1 MADDLIST
9 SLKAMSEQQFQL
21 LMQAI
26 QQVQSHVDQ
35 VQKNLD
41 DFKFEMRDN
50 FRTLRE
56 DFRAD
61 KQKLEK
67 VYEARDKVKITFG
80 WQWGMASLMIAIV
93 AVGMGQVFA

>member
-1 MADDLIST
+1 MIDDLIST
-9 SLKAMSEQQFQL
+9 SLKAMSDQQFQL

-41 DFKFEMRDN
+41 DFKIEVRDN

-56 DFRAD
+56 DVRAD

>member
-1 MADDLIST
+1 
-9 SLKAMSEQQFQL
+9 MSDQQFQL

-41 DFKFEMRDN
+41 DFKVEMRDN

>member
-1 MADDLIST
+1 
-9 SLKAMSEQQFQL
+9 MSDQQFQL

-26 QQVQSHVDQ
+26 QQVQRNIDQ
-35 VQKNLD
+35 VQKKLD
-41 DFKFEMRDN
+41 DFKIEVRDN
-50 FRTLRE
+50 FHTLRE
-56 DFRAD
+56 GVRAD